1 MEAAYCGDNRDVS
14 KSSYYV
20 IIAEVKLEW
29 RCKLSY
35 RLYVASRRSAVPLK
49 MKYPDRNQYGAVMP
63 MSDARSERM
72 LNDMRLARIIIHRMV
87 RSIISE

>member
-35 RLYVASRRSAVPLK
+35 RLYVGEQEVGRAVEDEISRQKPVWRCYA
-49 MKYPDRNQYGAVMP
+49 D
-63 MSDARSERM
+63 ER
-72 LNDMRLARIIIHRMV
+72 RQERTHAERHEVARIIIHRNGTKYN
-87 RSIISE
+87 I